1 MAKQN
6 HKNTDHNDSPFN
18 RALPSYLEGERVII
32 GCLMMT
38 PETAIIQAKER
49 LQADDFFLDSHRRIF
64 RTVVKMD
71 EEGKAVDPVTIGYYL
86 KKSGELD
93 QIGGQAFLGS
103 FIDGIPRLSNISEYC
118 NIVKTLSAERQLIQV
133 NNQIINQLFDQ
144 EIDVAEA
151 LTRAEEEYVRIRGL
165 INPPQK
171 YVWLYQAVDAAIQE
185 LNDIADG
192 VSPVRYATGFKALD
206 KALGGGLAKRRLY
219 IVAARTNVGKSTF
232 ALQSCIGGLR
242 EDEKRDKVA
251 AIFSLEMS
259 REELGH
265 RYLHIETQIPDEFY
279 KEANFNDEEREK
291 IRTADEVSEQLKL
304 AIFDEPETTPAKILA
319 DCLRLK
325 RDTGRLDLVVVD
337 YLALIRPDGRHENRT
352 RELGAVM
359 RRLKV
364 IAGLL
369 DCPVVTPAQI
379 KREAEERGGRLK
391 LTDLRDSDDIALDS
405 DAVFLINTKD
415 QKGDIIGIEMD
426 AAKMR
431 GGAKFTIE
439 LGFDTTCGRFIN
451 TTIEPKK
458 YKAPTKKGGGFQP
471 YWRKKPNAHPD
482 DEDDE

>member
-1 MAKQN
+1 MANQKP
-6 HKNTDHNDSPFN
+6 NDTPFD
-18 RALPSYLEGERVII
+18 RALPSYLEGEKVVI

-38 PETAIIQAKER
+38 PETAIHQAKER
-49 LQADDFFLDSHRRIF
+49 LVADDFFLGSHKRIYDCIL
-64 RTVVKMD
+64 KM
-71 EEGKAVDPVTIGYYL
+71 EAAGKAIDPVTVAYYL
-86 KKSGELD
+86 KKSGDLD
-93 QIGGQAFLGS
+93 YVGGQAFIAS
-103 FIDGIPRLSNISEYC
+103 FVDGVPRLTNISEYC
-118 NIVKTLSAERQLIQV
+118 SIIKTLSAERQLITF
-133 NNQIINQLFDQ
+133 NNQVINQLFDQ

-151 LTRAEEEYVRIRGL
+151 LTKAEEEYVRIRSL

-171 YVWLYQAVDAAIQE
+171 YSWLYQAVDLAIKE
-185 LNDIADG
+185 LNDVADG
-192 VSPVRYATGFKALD
+192 VSPVRFATGFTALD

-232 ALQSCIGGLR
+232 TLQAAIGGLR
-242 EDEKRDKVA
+242 EDEKREKVA

-259 REELGH
+259 KEELGH
-265 RYLHIETQIPDEFY
+265 RYLHIETTIPDEYY
-279 KEANFNDEEREK
+279 KEANFNDDEREK
-291 IRTADEVSEQLKL
+291 IRLADEQSDSLKL
-304 AIFDEPETTPAKILA
+304 AIFDDPETTPAKILA

-325 RDTGRLDLVVVD
+325 RDTGKLDLVVID

-352 RELGAVM
+352 RELGSVM

-405 DAVFLINTKD
+405 DAVFLINTKE
-415 QKGDIIGIEMD
+415 QKADIIDIEMD

-431 GGAKFTIE
+431 GGAKFSLK

-451 TTIEPKK
+451 TVLEPGK
-458 YKAPTKKGGGFQP
+458 YKQPSKKGGGFQP
-471 YWRKKPNAHPD
+471 YWRKKPTESNLPD
-482 DEDDE
+482 DDDE